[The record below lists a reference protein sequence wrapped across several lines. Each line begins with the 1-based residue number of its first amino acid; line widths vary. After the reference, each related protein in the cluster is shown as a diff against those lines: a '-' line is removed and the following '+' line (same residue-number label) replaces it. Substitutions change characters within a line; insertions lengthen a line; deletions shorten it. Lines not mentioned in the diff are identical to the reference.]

1 VKEAVMRGRQTFAG
15 RKWTRVL
22 VVAAGLSAVALGL
35 GGLARWRQARSE
47 AADGLVVRPLFPAGT
62 EQSYRI
68 AYQTKVGTTS
78 GQALTGFSVAGSLS
92 LVGLMDSPA
101 RLVRGAF
108 TGTISTVGQAGAP
121 APEPDALAA
130 AARRPFALEFGRDG
144 RFLGAR
150 VEPGV
155 PSFVARLWTALG
167 EYLQVLRAGDGQQWQ
182 TEESDAAGRYVADY
196 ERHGAESLGKR
207 KLRYSATAQATSYE
221 VQASSAEIGL
231 DDEGRLAAY
240 VLAETLRAR
249 AGRGARNPL
258 PDFESESTL
267 DLTRTAVG
275 APADRLSE
283 LLADNA
289 RAVPVSQIQ
298 RGESQ
303 QARDRSL
310 IGGFDLAEAL
320 SEIAPFAKAG
330 GSREDRTRAGRAFVA
345 LVALVREDAQ
355 ALAAVR
361 ANLQQA
367 GPLTTTLLAALRDA
381 GSPEA
386 QRMLVEMA
394 SAGSPLAAAQRL
406 EASRALSL
414 VAAPDADTVQAL
426 RALRADSNL
435 AAQASYGL
443 GSALHR
449 LEGQDPALAAE
460 VRTDLVNQLA
470 MAQSPADKALALG
483 ALGNAGDPATLD
495 AIGANEDSADP
506 SVRAAVA
513 QAVRRIP
520 GSGAD
525 QTLATL
531 CQDGTPAV
539 RFSAVQAIGERAS
552 SPALITAVSALAV
565 DESDL
570 RVRAGAVND
579 LARWAPGA
587 PAADEALT
595 TVASRDPNAD
605 LRTVAANA
613 LAKR

>member
-1 VKEAVMRGRQTFAG
+1 MFPPRRSV
-15 RKWTRVL
+15 RVL
-22 VVAAGLSAVALGL
+22 VAAAGLAAIALGIA
-35 GGLARWRQARSE
+35 GLARWRRDRSE
-47 AADGLVVRPLFPAGT
+47 AADGLVVRPLFPAGID
-62 EQSYRI
+62 QRYRI
-68 AYQTKVGTTS
+68 DYQTKVGTTS
-78 GQALTGFSVAGSLS
+78 GQALTGFSAAGSLS
-92 LVGLMDSPA
+92 LVGLLDSPA
-101 RLVRGAF
+101 RLVRGEF
-108 TGTISTVGQAGAP
+108 TGTMSTVAQAGAP
-121 APEPDALAA
+121 GPEPEALAA

-167 EYLQVLRAGDGQQWQ
+167 EYLQILRAGDGERWQ
-182 TEESDAAGRYVADY
+182 TEESDAAGHYLAGY
-196 ERHGAESLGKR
+196 ERHGAESLNKR
-207 KLRYSATAQATSYE
+207 KLQYTATAKATSYE

-231 DDEGRLAAY
+231 DDDGRL
-240 VLAETLRAR
+240 VSFGLAETLRAR
-249 AGRGARNPL
+249 AGRGAHNPL
-258 PDFESESTL
+258 PDFESETTL

-275 APADRLSE
+275 SAADRLAD
-283 LLADNA
+283 LLAQNA
-289 RAVPVSQIQ
+289 RAVPAAQIQ
-298 RGESQ
+298 RSEGQ

-320 SEIAPFAKAG
+320 SDIAPFSKAG
-330 GSREDRTRAGRAFVA
+330 GSREERTRAGRAFVA
-345 LVALVREDAQ
+345 LVALLREDPQ

-361 ANLQQA
+361 ANLQKA

-381 GSPEA
+381 GSADA

-394 SAGSPLAAAQRL
+394 SVGSPLAAAQRL

-426 RALRADSNL
+426 RGLRADVDV

-449 LEGQDPALAAE
+449 LDGQDPALAAE
-460 VRTDLVNQLA
+460 VRADLVTQLGA
-470 MAQSPADKALALG
+470 AQSPADKTLALG

-495 AIGANEDSADP
+495 AIGAYEDSADP

-520 GSGAD
+520 GSDAD
-525 QTLATL
+525 ETLATL
-531 CQDGTPAV
+531 CQDGTTAV

-565 DESDL
+565 NEPDL

-605 LRTVAANA
+605 LRNVAANA
-613 LAKR
+613 LARR